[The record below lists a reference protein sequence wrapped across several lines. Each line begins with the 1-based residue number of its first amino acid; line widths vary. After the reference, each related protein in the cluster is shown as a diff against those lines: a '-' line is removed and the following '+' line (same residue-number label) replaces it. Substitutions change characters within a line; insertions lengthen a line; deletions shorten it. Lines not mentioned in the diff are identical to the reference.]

1 MKTSLSL
8 IFLLSV
14 SISIAQQT
22 GTITD
27 ARDGKT
33 YKTVVIGTQT
43 WMAENLNVSSFRN
56 GDLILEAKSKE
67 EWIAADENKQ
77 PAWCYY
83 NNDTANG
90 RIYGKLY
97 NFFAVNDPR
106 GLAPESW
113 HISTYEEW
121 NEIMNYFGGVSEA
134 GIKLKSDNGWKENY
148 NGTNESGFS
157 GIPGGNRDSDGIFNG
172 IHNFGEW
179 YLFTLG
185 GAVSNR
191 LNKWNYG
198 SYNIKYYNFPKAVGL
213 SVRCIKN

>member
-1 MKTSLSL
+1 M
-8 IFLLSV
+8 SV
-14 SISIAQQT
+14 IVSIAQQPV
-22 GTITD
+22 TITD

-56 GDLILEAKSKE
+56 GDLILEAKSNE

-83 NNDTANG
+83 ENDPKNG
-90 RIYGKLY
+90 VKYGKLY
-97 NFFAVNDPR
+97 NWYAVNDPR
-106 GLAPESW
+106 GLAPAGW
-113 HISTYEEW
+113 HIPTDEEW

-172 IHNFGEW
+172 IHSFGEW
-179 YLFTLG
+179 YIFTLG
-185 GAVSNR
+185 ENTVSNR

-198 SYNIKYYNFPKAVGL
+198 GYNMKYFSFSKTVGL
-213 SVRCIKN
+213 SIRCIKD